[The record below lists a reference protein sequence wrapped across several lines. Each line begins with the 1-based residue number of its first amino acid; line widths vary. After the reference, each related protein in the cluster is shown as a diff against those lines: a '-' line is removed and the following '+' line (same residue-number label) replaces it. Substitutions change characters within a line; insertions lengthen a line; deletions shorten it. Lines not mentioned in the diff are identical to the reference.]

1 MAYYITNDS
10 TMIKKLNFIAFLSL
24 IFIGFVACSDSGT
37 SPEVVEEQEYPALES
52 INFETEIG
60 TERTNVIDA
69 ELASNGVVILGAYK
83 DLNSSCLGMKLFL
96 LKVSFDGEEL
106 WKRKYSDIH
115 VSKCD
120 ELDLV
125 TTDADEVVIFAAA
138 RDAENISKFDYHVY
152 KFTTAGDLMWEQTI
166 DYSDYDIFI
175 SGTHKANGEI
185 VAYPY
190 EFGSDTFRKVT
201 LDTNG
206 NILEDI
212 ESPSFTYNH
221 FNIIHT
227 PSRKKIYTSP
237 NDGGTDL
244 KVYDRNLQLLSEL
257 NIPLAV
263 SYLNEAQGS
272 ENGYFA
278 YSGDLLKL
286 DSNFETEWSYT
297 PEYSHSHIS
306 PASIAEHKYAII
318 EERSFSPG
326 SYTAYVISVIGTGG
340 QILSRNII
348 EHNGNYPTVRK
359 VLSRGN
365 NDAIVVYHLGL
376 NAGINIYQQQ

>member
-1 MAYYITNDS
+1 
-10 TMIKKLNFIAFLSL
+10 MIKKLNFIAFLSL
-24 IFIGFVACSDSGT
+24 IFIGFVACSDNSIAPVDAD
-37 SPEVVEEQEYPALES
+37 PEIPELELIS
-52 INFETEIG
+52 TLQTQIG
-60 TERTNVIDA
+60 TERTDVIDA

-83 DLNSSCLGMKLFL
+83 DLDSSCIGMKLFL
-96 LKVSFDGEEL
+96 AKVSFDGKEL
-106 WKRKYSDIH
+106 WKRKYSDIDA
-115 VSKCD
+115 SKCD
-120 ELDLV
+120 RLDLV
-125 TTDADEVVIFAAA
+125 ITDADEVVVFGAT
-138 RDAENISKFDYHVY
+138 RVVETGDYDYHVY
-152 KFTTAGDLMWEQTI
+152 KFTTVGDLMWQQTI